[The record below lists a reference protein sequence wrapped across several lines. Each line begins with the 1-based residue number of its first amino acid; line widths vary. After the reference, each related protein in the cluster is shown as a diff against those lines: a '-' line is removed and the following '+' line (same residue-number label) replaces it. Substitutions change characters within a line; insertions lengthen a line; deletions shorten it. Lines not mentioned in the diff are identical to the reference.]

1 MKKKMRFTLGK
12 KMVLMILAMSAIL
25 CAVVLFTS
33 YRTYRQRTT
42 SFYEQLG
49 YNVVRMLASQLD
61 PDELDRYYK
70 TQEMDQRYYEIQ
82 GLIAALVDSSDVEY
96 LYVVRPNGVGV
107 TFLFD
112 SDKTGITPPEAIA
125 PWALIPSC
133 WGNLPRTWIGSWRG
147 SRWTPLFSMTPATA
161 G

>member
-96 LYVVRPNGVGV
+96 LYVVRPNGY
-107 TFLFD
+107 
-112 SDKTGITPPEAIA
+112 P
-125 PWALIPSC
+125 
-133 WGNLPRTWIGSWRG
+133 
-147 SRWTPLFSMTPATA
+147 
-161 G
+161 